1 MKLKSN
7 DLYTGFLFKKGN
19 YKIAPDYS
27 ESEDSKNYVVWN
39 GQKVIRRFNH
49 YDDAKRYVLAR

>member
-7 DLYTGFLFKKGN
+7 DLYTGFLLKKGK

-27 ESEDSKNYVVWN
+27 DSKDSKNYVVWN
-39 GQKVIRRFNH
+39 NKKVIRRFKH
-49 YDDAKRYVLAR
+49 YDSAKRYVLTQ